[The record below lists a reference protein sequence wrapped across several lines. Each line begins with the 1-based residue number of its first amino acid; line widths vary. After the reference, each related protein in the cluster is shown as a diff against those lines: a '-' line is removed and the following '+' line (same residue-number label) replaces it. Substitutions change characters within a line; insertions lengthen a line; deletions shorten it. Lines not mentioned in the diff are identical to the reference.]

1 MSEYNGWT
9 NHETW
14 CVNLWI
20 TNTQGDYEYWRQ
32 QAHAHADSAASC
44 QMVEDGIWTIEE
56 AAKFN
61 LADEMKEGITEN
73 GTEAI
78 DGVSLFSDLISSALG
93 SVNWHEIAEAFLEGV
108 EYPEMEDA

>member
-61 LADEMKEGITEN
+61 LADEMKEALREEESDVHP
-73 GTEAI
+73 EA
-78 DGVSLFSDLISSALG
+78 SMWSDLAKG
-93 SVNWHEIAEAFLEGV
+93 SLSDVNWHEIAEAFLEGV
-108 EYPEMEDA
+108 EFPEMEEA